1 MDIETHTP
9 DEIDTANNLINLN
22 NTVYMNNYL
31 YNPNREIRNHNRTIV
46 AIEISNYLKLNNKNY
61 NFNFFEKII
70 NAFNYFQKNIENR
83 RIPPDFLSI
92 FWKILIRQQE
102 LYNLILTKNII
113 NIMLY
118 DFQILNKTKEE
129 IEIENKILNLYQ

>member
-9 DEIDTANNLINLN
+9 DEIDAANNLINLN
-22 NTVYMNNYL
+22 NTVYMNHYL
-31 YNPNREIRNHNRTIV
+31 YHPNREIRNHNRTRV
-46 AIEISNYLKLNNKNY
+46 AIEISNYLKSNNKNY
-61 NFNFFEKII
+61 NYNFFEKII
-70 NAFNYFQKNIENR
+70 NAFSYFQKNIENK

-102 LYNLILTKNII
+102 LYNLILTQNII

-118 DFQILNKTKEE
+118 DFQILNKTIEE
-129 IEIENKILNLYQ
+129 IEIENRILNLYQ

>member
-9 DEIDTANNLINLN
+9 DEIDAANNLINLN

-70 NAFNYFQKNIENR
+70 NAFNYFQKNIKNR

-102 LYNLILTKNII
+102 LYNLILTQNII

-129 IEIENKILNLYQ
+129 IEIENRILNLYQ

>member
-9 DEIDTANNLINLN
+9 DEIDAANNLINLN

-102 LYNLILTKNII
+102 LYNLILTQNII

-118 DFQILNKTKEE
+118 DFQILNKTIDE
-129 IEIENKILNLYQ
+129 IEIENQILNLYQ

>member
-9 DEIDTANNLINLN
+9 DEIDAANNLINLN

-61 NFNFFEKII
+61 NYNFFEKII
-70 NAFNYFQKNIENR
+70 NTFNYFQKNIENR

-102 LYNLILTKNII
+102 LYNLILTQNII

-129 IEIENKILNLYQ
+129 IEIENKILNLY